1 MADTAS
7 TALSAA
13 ADHPHAPI
21 GHLEKLA
28 AIQRRHLMVWAVF
41 APRFVFAAAL
51 QGVAALSSVL
61 LWALV
66 FSGATF

>member
-1 MADTAS
+1 MHARAMSSSPARATRQ
-7 TALSAA
+7 ALHTLGAT
-13 ADHPHAPI
+13 
-21 GHLEKLA
+21 LCA

-51 QGVAALSSVL
+51 QSVAALSSVL

-66 FSGATF
+66 FSAV